1 MIKTILHLQT
11 YVNVTAELHFPAQ
24 LSSVKHFK
32 KFNSSCKPVII
43 KDRHL
48 SNQNTIR
55 SSL

>member
-1 MIKTILHLQT
+1 MIKTIL
-11 YVNVTAELHFPAQ
+11 YLHFPAQ
-24 LSSVKHFK
+24 LNSVKHFK

>member
-1 MIKTILHLQT
+1 MIKTILYLQT
-11 YVNVTAELHFPAQ
+11 ELHFPAQ
-24 LSSVKHFK
+24 LNSVKHFK